1 MFAWIADRIAG
12 RLRADSKHFSV
23 DADLP
28 PYDKQFHDIAEDD
41 DSEHSGFTSKGSRMH
56 HRWTWVT
63 FSSPNSTHHMYTPNP
78 STKAAKQ
85 SQASVFNSG
94 VEQYVMHCFR

>member
-41 DSEHSGFTSKGSRMH
+41 DSEHSGFTSKGSRTTDGLGSLFPH
-56 HRWTWVT
+56 PTQHITCTHPTHPLKQRSKVKHRYLILVWNNT
-63 FSSPNSTHHMYTPNP
+63 
-78 STKAAKQ
+78 
-85 SQASVFNSG
+85 
-94 VEQYVMHCFR
+94 